1 MLTKKNEDEEIKP
14 KNKILKSIPVQVEP
28 KEELA
33 PKVREEKAE
42 QEKLKGNEA
51 FNAKSYDEAVIYYT
65 RSIQYIENAAA
76 YNNRALANM
85 KLEKWDKVIE
95 DCNNVFRYEKD
106 NIKAFMRR
114 ANAYYKKRKLVEAKK
129 DVDIVLAKEP
139 ANKNAKELADN
150 LNLAMKKESAE
161 KEEVQAKGGK
171 RLTIEETDGDSED
184 DEEAQEVPVM
194 KASLQQAKAEVSKEI
209 EKEPVVVKEDKKPKR
224 IIIEESD
231 DEVEKKAESKVV
243 EETIKND
250 ENKQF
255 VDQHQDI
262 VKDAEKIEERELPAA
277 VVDYKDKAN
286 KLFANGQYGEAI
298 GLYTKAI
305 AHLKSEGEENLQY
318 YANNLS
324 VLYSNRAS
332 SKQKIGD
339 YKEAICDCDAS
350 LALRDGNIKVLFK
363 KASSLESLEKY
374 NEALMD
380 YQKIMKLDSSF
391 KQAQDAYNRVKNSL
405 IQRGAY
411 KSGTENKPKEK
422 QEKIVE
428 EKKDSF
434 DELKLKGNE
443 FFKANDYVK
452 AIEIYTACVKLDS
465 SNVTGYLNRSICY
478 IKTNEAKKALG
489 DCNFVLEHEKMNVKA
504 LYRRSLAFKLLKNFE
519 KCVDDLTEVLK
530 LEPKNAIAVKDLS
543 EVKKEIEREREH
555 KAKSVKIE
563 EVKTCEAPK
572 ITKKPIETK
581 IEEKKVEEDKKKK
594 QPSQTVLPKDIKNN
608 YEFLQ
613 AWNSISPTDYQ
624 TYCLLIEK
632 IEPKTLPKFI
642 GSKLDDEM
650 FSRLIKTFH
659 KYLFD
664 DQFYDQDM
672 YDDEYDISLVQKRT
686 LEKFDIFLFIKELIK
701 TPRFDVIKMFLSVE
715 LKKLLKEAFECI
727 AKEHDSRIGE
737 GETPK
742 VTKAEIESVKK
753 AYGI

>member
-224 IIIEESD
+224 IIIEESGEESEDEEPEEVENKKLLSDFKKD

-428 EKKDSF
+428 EKKR
-434 DELKLKGNE
+434 
-443 FFKANDYVK
+443 FF
-452 AIEIYTACVKLDS
+452 
-465 SNVTGYLNRSICY
+465 R
-478 IKTNEAKKALG
+478 
-489 DCNFVLEHEKMNVKA
+489 
-504 LYRRSLAFKLLKNFE
+504 
-519 KCVDDLTEVLK
+519 
-530 LEPKNAIAVKDLS
+530 
-543 EVKKEIEREREH
+543 
-555 KAKSVKIE
+555 
-563 EVKTCEAPK
+563 
-572 ITKKPIETK
+572 
-581 IEEKKVEEDKKKK
+581 
-594 QPSQTVLPKDIKNN
+594 
-608 YEFLQ
+608 
-613 AWNSISPTDYQ
+613 
-624 TYCLLIEK
+624 
-632 IEPKTLPKFI
+632 
-642 GSKLDDEM
+642 
-650 FSRLIKTFH
+650 
-659 KYLFD
+659 
-664 DQFYDQDM
+664 
-672 YDDEYDISLVQKRT
+672 
-686 LEKFDIFLFIKELIK
+686 
-701 TPRFDVIKMFLSVE
+701 
-715 LKKLLKEAFECI
+715 
-727 AKEHDSRIGE
+727 
-737 GETPK
+737 
-742 VTKAEIESVKK
+742 
-753 AYGI
+753 